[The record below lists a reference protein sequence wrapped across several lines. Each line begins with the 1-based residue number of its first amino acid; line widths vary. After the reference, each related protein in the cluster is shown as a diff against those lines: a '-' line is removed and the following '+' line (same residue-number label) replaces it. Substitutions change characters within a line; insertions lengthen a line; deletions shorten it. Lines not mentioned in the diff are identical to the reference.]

1 MSRLQVEA
9 RVGGYCRLQRRKYPK
24 MQYSAVQYSTV
35 QYSAVT
41 LRCAGAGVGGIIV
54 KPGNATSTDYRV
66 SQLS

>member
-1 MSRLQVEA
+1 
-9 RVGGYCRLQRRKYPK
+9 
-24 MQYSAVQYSTV
+24 MQYSAVQCSIVQYSTVQYSTV

-66 SQLS
+66 SQLSRGMKSECLLHL

>member
-1 MSRLQVEA
+1 MVTADCSEENILR
-9 RVGGYCRLQRRKYPK
+9 C
-24 MQYSAVQYSTV
+24 STV

-66 SQLS
+66 SQLSRGMNSECLLHL